1 MPIKVTIFGAGSVVF
16 SLGLVKDMCLTR
28 GLHGS
33 TVCFMDINE
42 EVLDVVFR
50 LALRYAEDLGA
61 DLNFEHTLSREE
73 CLKDADFV
81 INTATITHNE
91 YFMQRRREM
100 TAEHGY
106 FYDRTGMLEYHNLL
120 LMLDVARDMEKLCPN
135 AWVLLAG
142 NPVFDG
148 TTLMTRETGS
158 KDPRGKP
165 RGI

>member
-1 MPIKVTIFGAGSVVF
+1 
-16 SLGLVKDMCLTR
+16 
-28 GLHGS
+28 
-33 TVCFMDINE
+33 MDINE

-120 LMLDVARDMEKLCPN
+120 LMLDVEALSKCL
-135 AWVLLAG
+135 
-142 NPVFDG
+142 
-148 TTLMTRETGS
+148 GS
-158 KDPRGKP
+158 ARGKP
-165 RGI
+165 GFRRNNLDDKGNRH